1 MKKVS
6 ILLIL
11 ILLAACST
19 KTTNIMNV
27 KVEKNIYE
35 EISQDTIDLIKNN
48 INIDSSSIIINGK
61 LDQYLNILEQKLR
74 IAGYPVFVTAEN
86 VMLKE
91 NDYLLKYI
99 IDTIE
104 KTKIKKNT
112 VLTVRYTLSI
122 KDKSCSKIYEINNKK
137 EILFKSEWYCLG
149 D

>member
-1 MKKVS
+1 MKKVR